1 MATSERKVEARGGR
15 SKARTGED
23 VRDEHQPRAAYR
35 LKDGTPKTLAGLPEA
50 VDVAVVPRS
59 KAAETK
65 LNEILRDGGVTRYG
79 YLLKTASP
87 VAQRTARTGAAK
99 DASQDAYAL
108 SPKAKALLRG
118 RQIAEQDLRA
128 AGGAYDLQQVTE
140 LLRISRQA
148 VDKKVKDDALLAVPG
163 PNGQRRY
170 PAAQFGPDGL
180 PAGLKAVLRAL
191 PSLSA
196 WFRLNFLANPDPLL
210 DGRRPIDVL
219 HQGRV
224 DEVVAVAKRVAEQG
238 A

>member
-1 MATSERKVEARGGR
+1 MATSERKIE
-15 SKARTGED
+15 KARSGRVTAKD
-23 VRDEHQPRAAYR
+23 VRGDRQPKTAYR
-35 LKDGTPKTLAGLPEA
+35 LKDGTPKALARLPDG

-65 LNEILRDGGVTRYG
+65 LNEIFQDGGVTRYG
-79 YLLKTASP
+79 YVLKAP
-87 VAQRTARTGAAK
+87 GVVAKRIARTRIAK
-99 DASQDAYAL
+99 SVDQDAYAL

-170 PAAQFGPDGL
+170 PAVQFGPDGL
-180 PAGLKAVLRAL
+180 PAGLKEVLRAL
-191 PSLSA
+191 PSRSA
-196 WFRLNFLANPDPLL
+196 WLRLNYLANPDPLL
-210 DGRRPIDVL
+210 GGRRPVDVL

-224 DEVVAVAKRVAEQG
+224 DEVVAAAKRVGEQG